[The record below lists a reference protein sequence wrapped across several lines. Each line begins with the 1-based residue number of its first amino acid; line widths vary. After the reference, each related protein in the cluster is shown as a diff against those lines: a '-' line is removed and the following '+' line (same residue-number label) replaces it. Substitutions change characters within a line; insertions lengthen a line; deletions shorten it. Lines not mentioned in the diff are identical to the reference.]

1 MVICLKAHNPYSLKP
16 MDFYESIEDQG
27 LDKGPYVLCPMSY
40 VLCPADHYMIESYK
54 FWRCDALTSCG
65 SELIIEDFNA

>member
-1 MVICLKAHNPYSLKP
+1 MNLLRIKAWTR
-16 MDFYESIEDQG
+16 G
-27 LDKGPYVLCPMSY
+27 PMSY